1 MQMTSHTSHR
11 AATSSTLQCCQI
23 FSHTRGFGNSCYL
36 GFCTLIQ
43 VESFKMSDTAAKHLA
58 FLEEIGKLKHIK
70 RTGWVLRN
78 VNDPETI
85 SGHMYRMAVMTFL
98 LDENNETKLNR
109 TRCME
114 LALLHDMAECI
125 VGDLTPY
132 CGVSKEEKHRRE
144 DEAMKTLK
152 SLCHTQGDRM
162 YTLFQEYESQETPE
176 AKFVKELDIVDM
188 LVQAFEYEKA
198 QHIDLSEFFVPERYT
213 FVFPLTKSMNE
224 ELVKQRNEL
233 IRNKTTQN
241 GTIKNAS

>member
-1 MQMTSHTSHR
+1 
-11 AATSSTLQCCQI
+11 
-23 FSHTRGFGNSCYL
+23 
-36 GFCTLIQ
+36 
-43 VESFKMSDTAAKHLA
+43 MSDTAANYLT
-58 FLEEIGKLKHIK
+58 FLGEMGKLKHIK

-98 LDENNETKLNR
+98 LEDNNELNR

-152 SLCHTQGDRM
+152 SLCHKQGERM
-162 YTLFQEYESQETPE
+162 YTLFQVIILFHQ
-176 AKFVKELDIVDM
+176 
-188 LVQAFEYEKA
+188 
-198 QHIDLSEFFVPERYT
+198 
-213 FVFPLTKSMNE
+213 
-224 ELVKQRNEL
+224 
-233 IRNKTTQN
+233 
-241 GTIKNAS
+241 